1 MPSHCCS
8 LHQTITQDKFHMKL
22 RYLMILFSCQKKK
35 IMCRKLGM
43 RDMGVIEMVSQ
54 NGQCVELFENVRDTL
69 SCIVQKMRIDVR
81 DFMLL

>member
-1 MPSHCCS
+1 
-8 LHQTITQDKFHMKL
+8 
-22 RYLMILFSCQKKK
+22 
-35 IMCRKLGM
+35 MCRKLGM